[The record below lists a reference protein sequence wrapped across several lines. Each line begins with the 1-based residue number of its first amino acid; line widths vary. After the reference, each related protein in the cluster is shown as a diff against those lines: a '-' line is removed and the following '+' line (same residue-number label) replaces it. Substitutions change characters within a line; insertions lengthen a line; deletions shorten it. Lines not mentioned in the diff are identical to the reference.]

1 MSCRHRGRGLSFGRR
16 PHNPWGSNGV
26 VTTMTQR
33 ATPGKVPF
41 WLDPKKRGILF
52 QILALLL
59 VALLAYYLV
68 SNTVTNLRRQGIAT
82 GFGFLQRESSFEIG
96 ESPIRYSAADTYA
109 RALLV
114 GALNT
119 IKVAFIGILLTI
131 ALGTVVG
138 VARLSSNWLVAK
150 FAAIY
155 IEVMQDIPILLQL
168 FFWYAIFYETLPS
181 VREAICP
188 GAGIYLCN
196 RGVAFTIPE
205 TDPAHRWMFL
215 ALVLACA
222 VTFALRRWAK
232 KRQEKTGRYFPVFR
246 VSSAL
251 VIGFPAAVW
260 LALGAPLKLN
270 EPKLVGFNFVGG
282 LTVSPE
288 FIALL
293 LGLVLY
299 TAAFV
304 AEVVR
309 AGIQSVGKGQREAAM
324 SMGLRPTLVLNLV
337 ILPQALRVIV
347 PPLTSQ
353 MLNLTKNSSLAV
365 AIGYPDFVSVA
376 NTTMNQTGQSIEGV
390 ALIMAVYLTFS
401 LSTSAFMNWYNK
413 RVALVER

>member
-1 MSCRHRGRGLSFGRR
+1 MKAFRESVA
-16 PHNPWGSNGV
+16 PE
-26 VTTMTQR
+26 
-33 ATPGKVPF
+33 KVPF
-41 WLDPKKRGILF
+41 WLDPKKRAILF
-52 QILALLL
+52 QLITFC
-59 VALLAYYLV
+59 VVGLLAYYLI
-68 SNTVTNLRRQGIAT
+68 SNTLINLRKQNIAT
-82 GFGFLQRESSFEIG
+82 GFSFLQKESSFEIG
-96 ESPIRYSAADTYA
+96 ESLIPYSAANTYG

-119 IKVAFIGILLTI
+119 LKVAFIGIVVTI
-131 ALGTVVG
+131 VLGTIIG
-138 VARLSSNWLVAK
+138 VARLSTNWLVSK
-150 FAAIY
+150 LAAIY

-181 VREAICP
+181 PREAICP
-188 GAGIYLCN
+188 GAGMYLCN
-196 RGVAFTIPE
+196 RGVAFTIPVAH
-205 TDPAHRWMFL
+205 PAHKYMLL
-215 ALVLACA
+215 AFVVGCVIVYLM
-222 VTFALRRWAK
+222 RRWARQ
-232 KRQEKTGRYFPVFR
+232 RQEKTGQFFPTFR
-246 VSSAL
+246 VGIAII
-251 VIGFPAAVW
+251 IGLPFITW
-260 LALGAPLKLN
+260 LGFGAPMAMDV
-270 EPKLVGFNFVGG
+270 PKLIGFNFEGG

-309 AGIQSVGKGQREAAM
+309 AGIQSVSKGQREAAM
-324 SMGLRPTLVLNLV
+324 AIGLRPTLVLNLV

-390 ALIMAVYLTFS
+390 ALIMVVYLFFS

>member
-1 MSCRHRGRGLSFGRR
+1 MRGFKDSAA
-16 PHNPWGSNGV
+16 
-26 VTTMTQR
+26 QE
-33 ATPGKVPF
+33 KIPF
-41 WLDPKKRGILF
+41 WLDPKKRAILF
-52 QILALLL
+52 QLITFCM
-59 VALLAYYLV
+59 VGLLAYYLI
-68 SNTVTNLRRQGIAT
+68 SNTLINLKRQNIAT
-82 GFGFLQRESSFEIG
+82 GFSFLNKESSFEIG
-96 ESPIRYSAADTYA
+96 ESLIPYSAASTYG

-119 IKVAFIGILLTI
+119 IKVAFIGIGITI
-131 ALGTVVG
+131 ILGTIIG
-138 VARLSSNWLVAK
+138 VARLSTNWLVSK
-150 FAAIY
+150 MAAIY

-168 FFWYAIFYETLPS
+168 FFWYAIFYETLPPPG
-181 VREAICP
+181 EAICP
-188 GAGIYLCN
+188 GTGIFLCN
-196 RGVAFTIPE
+196 RGVAFTIPAAH
-205 TDPAHRWMFL
+205 PAHKYMLL
-215 ALVLACA
+215 AFVLGC
-222 VTFALRRWAK
+222 VFAYLIRRWAK
-232 KRQEKTGRYFPVFR
+232 KRQEKTGQFFPTFR
-246 VSSAL
+246 AGIAII
-251 VIGFPAAVW
+251 IGLPFITW
-260 LALGAPLKLN
+260 LGFGTPMAMDV
-270 EPKLVGFNFVGG
+270 PKLIGFNFEGG

-309 AGIQSVGKGQREAAM
+309 AGIQSVSKGQREAAM
-324 SMGLRPTLVLNLV
+324 AIGLRPTLVLNLV

-376 NTTMNQTGQSIEGV
+376 NTTINQTGQSIEGV
-390 ALIMAVYLTFS
+390 ALIMVVYLFFS

>member
-1 MSCRHRGRGLSFGRR
+1 
-16 PHNPWGSNGV
+16 
-26 VTTMTQR
+26 MTDR
-33 ATPGKVPF
+33 ATPRKVPF

-52 QILALLL
+52 QILTLLV

-82 GFGFLQRESSFEIG
+82 GFGFLNKEASFEIG
-96 ESPIRYSAADTYA
+96 EAVIPYSAADTYA

-114 GALNT
+114 GVLNT
-119 IKVAFIGILLTI
+119 IKVAFIGILLTLL
-131 ALGTVVG
+131 LGTIIG
-138 VARLSSNWLVAK
+138 VSRLSSNWLISKLASV
-150 FAAIY
+150 Y

-181 VREAICP
+181 VREAISP

-205 TDPAHRWMFL
+205 ANPAHKWMLL
-215 ALVLACA
+215 ALLLAC
-222 VTFALRRWAK
+222 VTSYILRRWAK
-232 KRQEKTGRYFPVFR
+232 KRQEKTGLYFPVFR
-246 VSSAL
+246 VSMAII
-251 VIGFPAAVW
+251 IGLPLIIW
-260 LALGAPLKLN
+260 LAFGAPMKLN
-270 EPKLVGFNFVGG
+270 APKLVGFNFVGG

-288 FIALL
+288 FMGVL

-299 TAAFV
+299 TSAFV

-324 SMGLRPTLVLNLV
+324 SLGLRPTLVLNLV

-376 NTTMNQTGQSIEGV
+376 NTTINQTGQSIEGV